1 MPSFDN
7 VDGAFCWTD
16 GDSTSIII
24 SVIVDTS
31 GLGPIESERLSKLEV
46 KFEFSP
52 VEFERLLTCIEVK
65 FEFSPV
71 EFETT
76 FSLLIGTTS

>member
-1 MPSFDN
+1 MPSSDN
-7 VDGAFCWTD
+7 VDGAFCWRD

-31 GLGPIESERLSKLEV
+31 GLGIIESERLA
-46 KFEFSP
+46 KF
-52 VEFERLLTCIEVK
+52 EVK

-71 EFETT
+71 EFETS
-76 FSLLIGTTS
+76 FRIFIGTTSRVSSESDF